1 MKSVTFIKLT
11 EKESLAMV
19 RTEEALEELK
29 DHVNVDSGMLE
40 EVELA
45 HKHLVNIMCYLED
58 MGNKFGLPI
67 EPQPEELLEDC
78 WEFTRERSDYA
89 EGLTWK
95 GTVPES
101 Y

>member
-11 EKESLAMV
+11 DKERLAMI

-29 DHVNVDSGMLE
+29 EHVNVDSGMLE

-45 HKHLVNIMCYLED
+45 HKHLINIMCYLED

-67 EPQPEELLEDC
+67 EEEDEPQPEEILEDC
-78 WEFTRERSDYA
+78 WEFTFERVHPSESLDY
-89 EGLTWK
+89 
-95 GTVPES
+95 S
-101 Y
+101 